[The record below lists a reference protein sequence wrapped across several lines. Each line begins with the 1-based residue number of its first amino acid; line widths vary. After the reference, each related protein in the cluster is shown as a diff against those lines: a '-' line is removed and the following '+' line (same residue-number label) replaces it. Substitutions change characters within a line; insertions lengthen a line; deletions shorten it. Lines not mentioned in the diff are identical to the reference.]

1 MDPFGAHLK
10 VAQSKRQKKS
20 KCIAALQ
27 IFTFHAAHTTRN
39 LPRPLASA
47 GEIFSQWLLGIANLG
62 SSLGLYQ
69 KKKAKH
75 CGPTE
80 RARRVAPLG
89 TDLFSQS
96 LWLSS
101 HSGGCLIGF
110 FELFLAHSKIPLEAA
125 LFVITGFLG
134 ARTTFSTF
142 GALP

>member
-1 MDPFGAHLK
+1 M
-10 VAQSKRQKKS
+10 
-20 KCIAALQ
+20 
-27 IFTFHAAHTTRN
+27 
-39 LPRPLASA
+39 
-47 GEIFSQWLLGIANLG
+47 
-62 SSLGLYQ
+62 GLYQ

-142 GALP
+142 GALPQAVVVTREAAWACVGTRRTRD